1 MKPTSLVFA
10 LLIPLAATGLCRG
23 QVEDAQQRNERLT
36 LVEFRRIA
44 ATCAPGVP
52 LVTLRAI
59 ARAESAFHP
68 YALSLNYPRRTARE
82 HGLSTGGISFAR
94 QPRTRAE
101 ALAWTDYLLKRGR
114 SVSVG
119 LMQINTEHLADLGL
133 SVDQLF
139 DPCTNVRAGARLL
152 AAKYDAAAAIV
163 GEGQE
168 ALQRALSQYNSGYPL
183 IGFDSGYVSNVV
195 EGEFCPSAEKARGGP
210 TCRHQ

>member
-1 MKPTSLVFA
+1 MKPTGFVFA
-10 LLIPLAATGLCRG
+10 LLLPLAFTAPCGA
-23 QVEDAQQRNERLT
+23 QDADEQRNERLT

-44 ATCAPGVP
+44 ARCAPGIP

-82 HGLSTGGISFAR
+82 QGLSAGDITLAR

-101 ALAWTDYLLKRGR
+101 ALAWTYYLLKRGR

-119 LMQINTEHLADLGL
+119 LMQINTEHVADLGV

-139 DPCTNVRAGARLL
+139 DPCTNVRTGGRLL
-152 AAKYDAAAAIV
+152 AAKYEAAAAIA

-168 ALQRALSQYNSGYPL
+168 ALQRALSQYNSGNPL
-183 IGFDSGYVSNVV
+183 IGFYSGYVRGVV
-195 EGEFCPSAEKARGGP
+195 DGEFCPSAEKAQGGP

>member
-1 MKPTSLVFA
+1 MKPTRFGFA
-10 LLIPLAATGLCRG
+10 LLIPLAVTDLCNA
-23 QVEDAQQRNERLT
+23 QVQDAEQRNERLT
-36 LVEFRRIA
+36 LMEFRGIA
-44 ATCAPGVP
+44 ATCAPGIP

-68 YALSLNYPRRTARE
+68 YALSLTYPRSTARE
-82 HGLSTGGISFAR
+82 HGLSTGGINFAR

-101 ALAWTDYLLKRGR
+101 ALAWTYYLLKRGR

-152 AAKYDAAAAIV
+152 AAKYEAAAAIV

-168 ALQRALSQYNSGYPL
+168 ALQRALSEYNSGSAVV
-183 IGFDSGYVSNVV
+183 GVANGYVAGVV
-195 EGEFCPSAEKARGGP
+195 SGEFYRRQVP
-210 TCRHQ
+210 Q

>member
-1 MKPTSLVFA
+1 M
-10 LLIPLAATGLCRG
+10 
-23 QVEDAQQRNERLT
+23 
-36 LVEFRRIA
+36 EFRRIA
-44 ATCAPGVP
+44 ATCAPEIP

-59 ARAESAFHP
+59 ARVESAFHP

-101 ALAWTDYLLKRGR
+101 ALAWTYYLLKRGR

-119 LMQINTEHLADLGL
+119 LMQINTEHVADLGL

-152 AAKYDAAAAIV
+152 AAKYEAAAAIG
-163 GEGQE
+163 GEGRE
-168 ALQRALSQYNSGYPL
+168 ALQQALSEYNSGSAVV
-183 IGFDSGYVSNVV
+183 GFANGYVASVV
-195 EGEFCPSAEKARGGP
+195 SGEFYRRQVP
-210 TCRHQ
+210 Q

>member
-1 MKPTSLVFA
+1 MKPTRFGFA
-10 LLIPLAATGLCRG
+10 LLIPLAVTDLCNA
-23 QVEDAQQRNERLT
+23 QVQDAEQRNERLT
-36 LVEFRRIA
+36 LMEFRGIA
-44 ATCAPGVP
+44 ATCAPGIP

-68 YALSLNYPRRTARE
+68 YAVSLNYPRRTARE
-82 HGLSTGGISFAR
+82 HGLSTGGINFAR

-101 ALAWTDYLLKRGR
+101 ALAWTYYLLKRGR

-119 LMQINTEHLADLGL
+119 LMQVNTEHVADLGL

-152 AAKYDAAAAIV
+152 AAKYEAAAAIG

-168 ALQRALSQYNSGYPL
+168 ALQQALSEYNSGSAVV
-183 IGFDSGYVSNVV
+183 GVANGYVASVV
-195 EGEFCPSAEKARGGP
+195 SGEFYRRQVP
-210 TCRHQ
+210 Q